1 MIDEIVISGSAM
13 VCALGH
19 TKSPAW
25 HAVLSGKSGIGA
37 LPGLHP
43 TAFDAAVGAQV
54 RGLDPVSLSIPPK
67 MARLT
72 TLPSCMLLKA
82 ARDAFV
88 EARLDQPT
96 VSGEEISFFA
106 GMGMVDYELE
116 HLTPALSKAQTRE
129 GELDISRFL
138 GEGYREI
145 YPLWPLS
152 MLNNVGFCQ
161 TAISLGIKGEN
172 AVFADQADAG
182 AQAIVEGLWAVL
194 EKRTRVALVGGVSP
208 KISPFSLTRARLAEM
223 LITSR
228 GDQEMECK
236 PFSRLRSGT
245 VLGEGGAVLVL
256 ESRSAAIARGAPF
269 TARVSGYG
277 LACEKAAGSH
287 VPTERAIADA
297 AKQALGRGGLLPSDV
312 DLVIAHGDGTPA
324 GDLHESRAIG
334 QLFGA
339 RASKVPVFSSKGSVG
354 NCLAG
359 APALD
364 MVLAVC
370 MLEHQAIPPTLNCDP
385 VEDGI
390 EFDLIRKQ
398 SQPARLQRI
407 LLNAN
412 SPEGQCASFV
422 VEACG

>member
-1 MIDEIVISGSAM
+1 MDEVVISGSAM
-13 VCALGH
+13 LCALGH
-19 TKSPAW
+19 SKSSAW

-37 LPGLHP
+37 LPGFHP
-43 TAFDAAVGAQV
+43 SAFDGAVGAQV
-54 RGLDPVSLSIPPK
+54 RGLDPASLNIPPK

-72 TLPSCMLLKA
+72 NLPSCMLLKA
-82 ARDAFV
+82 ARDAFL

-96 VSGEEISFFA
+96 IPGEELSFFA

-116 HLTPALSKAQTRE
+116 HLTPAVSKAQTGE
-129 GELDISRFL
+129 GELDINRFL
-138 GEGYREI
+138 EEGYREI

-182 AQAIVEGLWAVL
+182 AQAIVEGLWAVR
-194 EKRTRVALVGGVSP
+194 EKRARAALVGGVSTR
-208 KISPFSLTRARLAEM
+208 ISPFSLARARLAEM

-228 GDQEMECK
+228 GTQEMECR

-245 VLGEGGAVLVL
+245 VLGEGAAVLVL
-256 ESRSAAIARGAPF
+256 ESRSAATARGAPF
-269 TARVSGYG
+269 TARISGYG
-277 LACEKAAGSH
+277 LACEKAAGSYA
-287 VPTERAIADA
+287 PTERAIADA
-297 AKQALGRGGLLPSDV
+297 AEQAIARAGLSPSDV
-312 DLVIAHGDGTPA
+312 DLVIAHGDGTWA
-324 GDLHESRAIG
+324 GDRHESKAIG

-339 RASKVPVFSSKGSVG
+339 RAPEVRVFSSKGSLG

-359 APALD
+359 AIALD

-370 MLEHQAIPPTLNCDP
+370 MLEHQTIPPTLNCDP
-385 VEDGI
+385 VEEGI
-390 EFDLIRKQ
+390 EFDLIKGQ

-407 LLNAN
+407 LLNAR